1 MMSIFFNSMDTPL
14 YSNAWTPTSAGTYA
28 GTCIFLICFAA
39 IFRGLLAAKAIME
52 QRWLDA
58 EMARR
63 YIVVA
68 GKQSFSERLV
78 HDPEAKDMVLSA
90 NGVEENVRVV
100 ARSRVGN
107 ARPWRFTVDPLRALM
122 DVVIAGVGYLL

>member
-1 MMSIFFNSMDTPL
+1 
-14 YSNAWTPTSAGTYA
+14 
-28 GTCIFLICFAA
+28 
-39 IFRGLLAAKAIME
+39 ME

-63 YIVVA
+63 YIIVA
-68 GKQSFSERLV
+68 GKQSFSEQLV
-78 HDPEAKDMVLSA
+78 HDPTAKDMVLSA

-100 ARSRVGN
+100 SRSRVGN